1 MWHLVGRRGLVVTDS
16 VVTRRLGHVKGITMN
31 LETVRFPGEKL
42 LHREEL
48 ECREDCVQGLRQCSL
63 LYFFVIF
70 KPLRYTCRRKQRVLK
85 RRLVQPR
92 YSVSHLRITQVQQR
106 RSGRSLCL
114 SRVDFKR
121 SLLRSHSLSEDLVSS
136 CWDLL
141 TVTVI
146 VLVIRKKTLL
156 ISGSMATV
164 KLTGNPSRVGNSTDE
179 DLETG
184 ELDLESRDS
193 LQLLALLTGV
203 LTRLSGVLVD
213 LCGVLRNLS
222 GVLGL
227 LSGVIAEVADLLG
240 VESCLVSGA
249 DDWAGGQAGSTGTLD
264 WSILRCSN
272 VHKDKVYQ
280 RCLIDGSRN
289 GREKRTAGP
298 CRHGDVWSTPWRG
311 CCRGSMSCRSVQP
324 DRWKACWILCRVI
337 KL

>member
-31 LETVRFPGEKL
+31 LETVRFPGGKL

-48 ECREDCVQGLRQCSL
+48 QCRGDCVQGLRQYSL

-92 YSVSHLRITQVQQR
+92 YSVSHLWITQVRQR
-106 RSGRSLCL
+106 RSLCL
-114 SRVDFKR
+114 SRVDFKW
-121 SLLRSHSLSEDLVSS
+121 SLWRSHSLSEDLVSS

-146 VLVIRKKTLL
+146 VLVIRKKPLL
-156 ISGSMATV
+156 ISGSMAAV
-164 KLTGNPSRVGNSTDE
+164 KLTGDPSRVGNSTNE

-193 LQLLALLTGV
+193 LQLLALLTGM

-227 LSGVIAEVADLLG
+227 LSGVIAGVADLLG

-249 DDWAGGQAGSTGTLD
+249 DDWAGGQAGSTGTPD
-264 WSILRCSN
+264 WSILSCSN
-272 VHKDKVYQ
+272 VPQKQSLPALPDWWISEWKGKA
-280 RCLIDGSRN
+280 DF
-289 GREKRTAGP
+289 
-298 CRHGDVWSTPWRG
+298 WS
-311 CCRGSMSCRSVQP
+311 
-324 DRWKACWILCRVI
+324 L
-337 KL
+337 

>member
-1 MWHLVGRRGLVVTDS
+1 MWHLVGRRALLSLTPWS
-16 VVTRRLGHVKGITMN
+16 QETWARKGHHDESWDGKVPWG
-31 LETVRFPGEKL
+31 KL

-48 ECREDCVQGLRQCSL
+48 ECRGDCVFKVSDNVVFSTSSSSL
-63 LYFFVIF
+63 SPCAIRAVEN
-70 KPLRYTCRRKQRVLK
+70 QRVLK

-121 SLLRSHSLSEDLVSS
+121 SLWRSHSLSEDLVSS

-146 VLVIRKKTLL
+146 VLVIRKKTRL
-156 ISGSMATV
+156 ISGSMAAV
-164 KLTGNPSRVGNSTDE
+164 KLTGDPSHVGNSTDE
-179 DLETG
+179 DLQTG

-193 LQLLALLTGV
+193 LLALLTGV

-227 LSGVIAEVADLLG
+227 LSGVIAGVADLQG

-264 WSILRCSN
+264 WSILCCSN

-298 CRHGDVWSTPWRG
+298 CRHGDVWSHPWRG
-311 CCRGSMSCRSVQP
+311 CCRGSMSCRSVHS

>member
-16 VVTRRLGHVKGITMN
+16 VVIRRLGHVKGITMN
-31 LETVRFPGEKL
+31 LEMVKFPGEKL

-48 ECREDCVQGLRQCSL
+48 ECRGDCVQGLRQCSL
-63 LYFFVIF
+63 LYFFIIF
-70 KPLRYTCRRKQRVLK
+70 KPLRYTCRRNQRVLK

-92 YSVSHLRITQVQQR
+92 YSVSHLRITQVQQNALDACFVLA
-106 RSGRSLCL
+106 GLTLNDPFDVVTACL
-114 SRVDFKR
+114 KIWYRAAEIF
-121 SLLRSHSLSEDLVSS
+121 LLSPSSSSSSE
-136 CWDLL
+136 
-141 TVTVI
+141 
-146 VLVIRKKTLL
+146 KTLL
-156 ISGSMATV
+156 ISGSMAAV
-164 KLTGNPSRVGNSTDE
+164 KLTGDPSRVGNSTDE

-193 LQLLALLTGV
+193 LQLLTLLTGV

-213 LCGVLRNLS
+213 LCGVLRNLL

-227 LSGVIAEVADLLG
+227 LSGVIAGVADLLG
-240 VESCLVSGA
+240 VESRLVSGA

-289 GREKRTAGP
+289 GREKQTTGP

-311 CCRGSMSCRSVQP
+311 CCRGSMSCRSVHS
-324 DRWKACWILCRVI
+324 DCWKACWILCRVI